1 MLTFTIIN
9 GLSED
14 LKSYQVLE
22 AKIIYIL
29 SIFMLSKALDQF
41 YMVRLLLSNS
51 MNFELQNIVCLN

>member
-41 YMVRLLLSNS
+41 YMVRTLLSSS
-51 MNFELQNIVCLN
+51 MKFELQNIVCLN